1 MLLSSFYILMVLAG
15 LLWEAFFALSE
26 IALVSSDKLVLF
38 EHKEK
43 DEPAL
48 MPLLE
53 ILSEPHLIS
62 QTLIVG
68 PVLAVMTSTLFF
80 GLLIL
85 RLGAGA
91 SALSLILLGCF
102 HLALVSVFGEIIPRL
117 IYHKKPEETAIGVA
131 IPFYRLMRFL
141 NPAIVVGHRLVDL
154 VRSGRG
160 MDVSRK
166 NPFVA
171 DEELELIR
179 AFARGSET
187 RQVEDA
193 RIIGKILDFTE
204 IRVRDIYIAMDHVI
218 SVNEKATLAEA
229 MAVVMQ
235 SGFSRIPVHRGD
247 GRRIVG
253 VLHAMDLIRAADRS
267 GKLEDYYRRA
277 YFVPEDALVRDLFRA
292 TQKRKI
298 MMAIVVDREENATG
312 IVTMEDI
319 LEEIFGEIE
328 DEFDLKDQLFREIGP
343 REYLVDARISVAE
356 LNEQLRLGIQSD
368 GYRTL
373 NGYIL
378 RHLRRIPAEGERF
391 TIGDVMFKI
400 ELADE
405 RQVYKLFLKSPKR
418 LTRGSETGRSSSR
431 KKTGRS
437 AQEPKS

>member
-1 MLLSSFYILMVLAG
+1 MLLSFLYILGILIG
-15 LLWEAFFALSE
+15 LLGEAFFALSE
-26 IALVSSDKLVLF
+26 IALVSSDKLMLF

-48 MPLLE
+48 MPLLQ

-68 PVLAVMTSTLFF
+68 PVLSVVMSTLFF
-80 GLLIL
+80 GLLIF
-85 RLGAGA
+85 RLGVGT
-91 SALSLILLGCF
+91 SPVSIILAGCF
-102 HLALVSVFGEIIPRL
+102 HLALVSVFGEIIPRV
-117 IYHKKPEETAIGVA
+117 IYHKKPEKTAIGVA

-141 NPAIVVGHRLVDL
+141 RPAIVVGHRLVDM
-154 VRSGRG
+154 VRSRRG
-160 MDVSRK
+160 MGEARV

-179 AFARGSET
+179 SFAQGSET
-187 RQVEDA
+187 RQVEEA
-193 RIIGKILDFTE
+193 RIIGKILDFSE
-204 IRVRDIYIAMDHVI
+204 IRVREICTPMEQVV
-218 SVNEKATLAEA
+218 SLNEKATLAEA
-229 MAVVMQ
+229 MAVVTQ
-235 SGFSRIPVHRGD
+235 SGFTRLPVHRGNP
-247 GRRIVG
+247 RRIVG
-253 VLHAMDLIRAADRS
+253 VLHAMDLLRVVDRS
-267 GKLEDYYRRA
+267 RKIEDYCRRS
-277 YFVPEDALVRDLFRA
+277 YFVPEDTLVRELFRA

-298 MMAIVVDREENATG
+298 MMAVVVDADENATG

-343 REYLVDARISVAE
+343 QEYLVDARIDVAE
-356 LNEQLRLGIQSD
+356 LNAQLHLGIPSN

-378 RHLRRIPAEGERF
+378 RHLRRIPEEGERF

-405 RQVYKLFLKSPKR
+405 RKIYKLFLKKGER
-418 LTRGSETGRSSSR
+418 LHDGSDG
-431 KKTGRS
+431 GRS
-437 AQEPKS
+437 ASKKPGRPAKEPRR